1 MGKIRLDE
9 QATPAT
15 PPTGFAE
22 IFVDSADKHL
32 KQIDDAGAIIDLT
45 EGGGGF
51 QGLGLWRYR
60 TATDAN
66 PTAGRLQFDDTT
78 VDDATEMYINVLNDG
93 GTDLTAFLAL
103 LVIGDLIYIQAQDD
117 ATQFIAVEIGGT
129 PTIASGVYTFPIAAV
144 ESQGLVMTNNEVVA
158 VLGSHSGG
166 NVHDPVTLAGAPDY
180 ITLAGQ
186 VITRAL
192 INLTTHITAI
202 LGIVNGGTGSA
213 TAGGALSNLGAQG
226 VSEKGNANGYAG
238 LDGGGKVPVAQIP
251 ATALPEVHVV
261 ADAAAR
267 IALTVQEGDEA
278 IQTDDGSHWIWDGAA
293 WFERPGTTTFP
304 LEVQDETVSLT
315 LAAKKINFA
324 GAGVTATEPVADEI
338 LVTIPGGGGGGA
350 AEYAN
355 YYANAQTLITGVATT
370 VGLDI
375 NRQETSAFTRSGDEV
390 TINTPGDYAVQY
402 DVTLDE
408 DSSPPA
414 TIEAWLELNSVE
426 IAGTRGR
433 IYHDDPNEEG
443 STHALI
449 IATLAATDVIRIRA
463 QRIASSEDCNTHANG
478 VRLSFFSI
486 GGNGATGAQGI
497 QGVPG
502 SGTTLNIQDEGTP
515 IPNTPHDAINFIG
528 PGVVASDA
536 GGGVADVT
544 IGGVTTLKASA
555 TATTTTTSGTDVVIS
570 GLVLTPGPGDYV
582 VMMNSSWENSD
593 AEDMFV
599 SVYVNGVQVADSER
613 KNEMESSTPDTEL
626 TVATQAYV
634 TGVLAAQD
642 IDIRWR
648 TTGGTLTML
657 QRSMIL
663 LKVA

>member
-1 MGKIRLDE
+1 
-9 QATPAT
+9 
-15 PPTGFAE
+15 
-22 IFVDSADKHL
+22 
-32 KQIDDAGAIIDLT
+32 
-45 EGGGGF
+45 
-51 QGLGLWRYR
+51 
-60 TATDAN
+60 
-66 PTAGRLQFDDTT
+66 
-78 VDDATEMYINVLNDG
+78 
-93 GTDLTAFLAL
+93 
-103 LVIGDLIYIQAQDD
+103 
-117 ATQFIAVEIGGT
+117 
-129 PTIASGVYTFPIAAV
+129 
-144 ESQGLVMTNNEVVA
+144 
-158 VLGSHSGG
+158 
-166 NVHDPVTLAGAPDY
+166 
-180 ITLAGQ
+180 
-186 VITRAL
+186 
-192 INLTTHITAI
+192 
-202 LGIVNGGTGSA
+202 
-213 TAGGALSNLGAQG
+213 
-226 VSEKGNANGYAG
+226 

-293 WFERPGTTTFP
+293 WFERPTGTNFP
-304 LEVQDETVSLT
+304 LEVQDEAVSLT

-324 GAGVTATEPVADEI
+324 GTGVTATEPVADEI
-338 LVTIPGGGGGGA
+338 LVTIPGGGGGSP

-355 YYANAQTLITGVATT
+355 YYANAQTLITGVAVT
-370 VGLDI
+370 VGLNI
-375 NRQETSAFTRSGDEV
+375 NRQETAAFTRSGDEV
-390 TINTPGDYAVQY
+390 TINTDGDYAVQY

-408 DSSPPA
+408 DSAPPA

-449 IATLAATDVIRIRA
+449 IASLVNTDVIRIRA
-463 QRIASSEDCNTHANG
+463 QRVNETEDCNTHANG

-502 SGTTLNIQDEGTP
+502 SGTTLNVQDEGTP
-515 IPNTPHDAINFIG
+515 IPNTPHDALNFVG
-528 PGVVASDA
+528 AAVVASDA
-536 GGGVADVT
+536 GGGVADIT
-544 IGGVTTLKASA
+544 IQGGVPTSKASA
-555 TATTTTTSGTDVVIS
+555 TATTTTTSSSDVVVA

-582 VMMNSSWENSD
+582 VMFNSSWENSD

-599 SVYVNGVQVADSER
+599 SVYVNGIQVADSER

-626 TVATQAYV
+626 TCATQAYV